1 MHGVAVPTDQQPSQA
16 TITSTSHPPIG
27 PYHRVPVEVHQ
38 ADPHAPQVAR
48 RLVALIATCWPAT
61 PAEHVGSSAVPGL
74 AGKNIIDLLMAATP
88 ADIPA
93 IAAAL
98 GELGFQRQSPT
109 AFPAS
114 RPMLWGTFRHGSA
127 DYRVHVHVVPASSPE
142 VAAMRGFRD
151 ALRADP
157 LLRRQYAA
165 LKGAIL
171 QQGPVD
177 PVAFSNAKHDWIVA
191 TLDRLGL
198 VNPWQRRLYDD
209 ATSLEPSRLAS

>member
-27 PYHRVPVEVHQ
+27 PYHRVPVQLHQ

-61 PAEHVGSSAVPGL
+61 PAGHVGSSAVPGL

-109 AFPAS
+109 AFPAT

-127 DYRVHVHVVPASSPE
+127 DYRVHVHLVPAFSPE
-142 VAAMRGFRD
+142 VTAMRGFRD

-157 LLRRQYAA
+157 RLRRRYGA
-165 LKGAIL
+165 LKQAIVAG
-171 QQGPVD
+171 GPVD
-177 PVAFSNAKHDWIVA
+177 PMVFSNAKHDWIVA
-191 TLDRLGL
+191 ALGQLGL
-198 VNPWQRRLYDD
+198 VSPRPQRLYGDHRTLLSIR
-209 ATSLEPSRLAS
+209 AA

>member
-16 TITSTSHPPIG
+16 TITSASHPLIG

-48 RLVALIATCWPAT
+48 HLIALIATSWPAT
-61 PAEHVGSSAVPGL
+61 PAEHIGSSAVPGL
-74 AGKNIIDLLMAATP
+74 TGKNIIDLLMAAAP

-98 GELGFQRQSPT
+98 LELGFQPQSPT

-114 RPMLWGTFRHGSA
+114 RPMLWGTFRHRQT

-142 VAAMRGFRD
+142 VTAMRGFRD

-157 LLRRQYAA
+157 RLRRRYAA
-165 LKGAIL
+165 LKQAIVAG
-171 QQGPVD
+171 GPVD
-177 PVAFSNAKHDWIVA
+177 PVVFSNAKHDWIVA
-191 TLDRLGL
+191 TLGQLGL
-198 VNPWQRRLYDD
+198 ASSRHQRLYGDHP
-209 ATSLEPSRLAS
+209 ALLSIRAA